1 MLFGRYVKSV
11 PLQYPEQLGLID
23 IFNIEMVSE
32 IVPYAMAL
40 ILVISAALLVLSDTI
55 DKTALVWLI
64 LSNF

>member
-1 MLFGRYVKSV
+1 
-11 PLQYPEQLGLID
+11 
-23 IFNIEMVSE
+23 MVSE